1 MNGERRPGGGRGT
14 VPAARPRPFG
24 AFVGPVGVAALSEA
38 GRAGQDTGMSNPSMT
53 PGDQFGVTVDVD
65 QRDDTV
71 VLHVAGELDLL
82 TTPTLAEACSTEL
95 RRRPGTLIIDL
106 TGVTFLASVG
116 MSAIV
121 AAHEEGGDH
130 TTVRVV
136 GGTRDTLRPIQVTG
150 LDNLLSVYPT
160 LAAALADG

>member
-1 MNGERRPGGGRGT
+1 
-14 VPAARPRPFG
+14 
-24 AFVGPVGVAALSEA
+24 
-38 GRAGQDTGMSNPSMT
+38 MSNAPLT
-53 PGDQFGVTVDVD
+53 PGDQFGVTVDVEH
-65 QRDDTV
+65 RGRAA

-82 TTPTLAEACSTEL
+82 TTPTLAEACSQEL
-95 RRRPGTLIIDL
+95 RNRPAVLVIDL

-121 AAHEEGGDH
+121 AAHEEGGEH
-130 TTVRVV
+130 TQVRVV

-160 LAAALADG
+160 LSAALEDA